1 MPSEDILTFHD
12 RNFRSF
18 CRQSSPTLS
27 QAVIDGVEAAGGKVE
42 DFGILSPPQLHYL
55 VVCKNTK
62 GQYGQPTET
71 GYFDKISKAFAQF
84 RGQARSK
91 TCFPS
96 FVKLIGIT

>member
-1 MPSEDILTFHD
+1 MPSEDMLTFHD
-12 RNFRSF
+12 RHFRSF

-42 DFGILSPPQLHYL
+42 DFGILSTPQLHYL

-84 RGQARSK
+84 RGQARSNLLSQYRR
-91 TCFPS
+91 TYWH
-96 FVKLIGIT
+96 LT